1 MLGRDG
7 RLINEQLRRLPEH
20 PQEHSRGRAGSWSR
34 AGFRESV
41 EAAARGRMEG
51 AEVPGA
57 GKGHGDG
64 LGNSSGQMDT
74 QNLGRGGWKRLEKE
88 DGKGLVVSAGGGWW
102 GESVTPALFSPGAS
116 ASGAASDHGQ
126 VCGPKLRRDKGR
138 GQKTA
143 LCMPQGVSK
152 QTEAEQ
158 GPGTRGHTGPGAAT
172 SREPCEE
179 SGPGEGRLGTGQQ

>member
-34 AGFRESV
+34 AGFRERA
-41 EAAARGRMEG
+41 EAAARGGMEG

-88 DGKGLVVSAGGGWW
+88 DGKGLVVSAGGVG
-102 GESVTPALFSPGAS
+102 GVKVSPQPCSALVHQRPGLPLITARS
-116 ASGAASDHGQ
+116 A
-126 VCGPKLRRDKGR
+126 VPN
-138 GQKTA
+138 
-143 LCMPQGVSK
+143 
-152 QTEAEQ
+152 
-158 GPGTRGHTGPGAAT
+158 
-172 SREPCEE
+172 
-179 SGPGEGRLGTGQQ
+179 

>member
-1 MLGRDG
+1 M
-7 RLINEQLRRLPEH
+7 
-20 PQEHSRGRAGSWSR
+20 
-34 AGFRESV
+34 
-41 EAAARGRMEG
+41 
-51 AEVPGA
+51 PGA

-158 GPGTRGHTGPGAAT
+158 GPGTRGQGDTPALGQPRAVSPA
-172 SREPCEE
+172 RRA
-179 SGPGEGRLGTGQQ
+179 GRARGGWEQGSSDK